1 MKRITK
7 LKSIIGYKQ
16 TNDVFR
22 DYLNQLVDADIIEIN
37 DGDIVGQDV
46 SDELYERV
54 ANVFG
59 VQLDEELNPVEQE
72 VEP

>member
-22 DYLNQLVDADIIEIN
+22 DYLNQLVEADVIEIN

-59 VQLDEELNPVEQE
+59 VQLDEELNPIEQG